1 MQDSWQARLAQRA
14 DDLTAAQ
21 RAVADQLHSR
31 QHELA
36 YASATQVAREL
47 GVSAS
52 SVVRFAQALG
62 YDGWPTLQAELRRQL
77 RETRRLVSLAPEGAE
92 YIEQFVAAQAQ
103 NLAGLA
109 RQAQVIERAATVLA
123 GAATLWVG
131 GERASAQVAAYT
143 AHYLRMIRPG
153 VRLLPG
159 NAAGYA
165 DRLLD
170 MQATDALLLTS
181 MSRYS
186 RDSVTLARRVRTQ
199 LPIVLLTNEAS
210 SPLLPFATT
219 SVLFA
224 TESISGLPSD
234 VAAYAT
240 AHVLVLAVARL
251 AKGVPERLE
260 RAEALWAEL
269 GLFQEDG

>member
-1 MQDSWQARLAQRA
+1 MQDSWQARLVRQA
-14 DDLTAAQ
+14 DDLTVAQ

-52 SVVRFAQALG
+52 TVVRFAQTLG
-62 YDGWPTLQAELRRQL
+62 YEGWPTLQRELRRQL
-77 RETRRLVSLAPEGAE
+77 RETKRLVSLTPEGAE

-103 NLAGLA
+103 NLAFLA

-123 GAATLWVG
+123 EADVVWIG
-131 GERASAQVAAYT
+131 GDRASAQVAAYT

-159 NAAGYA
+159 SASGYS
-165 DRLLD
+165 DLLLD
-170 MQATDALLLTS
+170 LKGSDALWLTS

-186 RDSVTLARRVRTQ
+186 RDSVTLARSVRTV
-199 LPIVLLTNEAS
+199 LPIVLLTNEAR
-210 SPLLPFATT
+210 SPLLPFANTC
-219 SVLFA
+219 VLFA
-224 TESISGLPSD
+224 TESISSLPSD

-260 RAEALWAEL
+260 RAETLWAEL
-269 GLFQEDG
+269 ELFQEDG